1 MAEDIPVQGA
11 MVNLYLILSSVAYVR
26 NHLLHFDTVLAYEE
40 RFVHTFIPVI
50 VLFCRLCVC
59 QLERNTLGKIDTIL
73 N

>member
-50 VLFCRLCVC
+50 VLFCRLCVVS
-59 QLERNTLGKIDTIL
+59 LKGIL
-73 N
+73 KGRLTPF